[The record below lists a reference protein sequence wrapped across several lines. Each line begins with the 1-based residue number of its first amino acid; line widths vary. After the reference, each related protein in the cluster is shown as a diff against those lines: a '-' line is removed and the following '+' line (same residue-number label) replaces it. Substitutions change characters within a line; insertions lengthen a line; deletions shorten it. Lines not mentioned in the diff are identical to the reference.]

1 MTMLS
6 TAQGIQSADPTVL
19 HRLRVFLDRLA
30 ALPEQPAQQLVEAL
44 ALATKRVAAVLP
56 SMPAATLGSLA
67 LGLPHAHPAHTP
79 GVALPPL
86 GPLLVGASASVLI
99 NGRPAA
105 RGSALGISPTGAGL
119 TPFFQVLTG
128 SSSVL
133 IGDERA
139 VRASDLTAHCRPS
152 STVGTGGA
160 LGAALHSAH
169 AAWSVVHQVKHTA
182 ELLAHGAAAAE
193 ATQAASQ
200 AEYPAERAAYLQ
212 QVRSSLTSA
221 AIDPVQRQ
229 LSSVLEKAMGRD
241 PSLPVGGTTG
251 VLLTGS
257 GNVHIGGLPTPSAQT
272 VIFGLKRL
280 LLLRAART

>member
-1 MTMLS
+1 MTMLA
-6 TAQGIQSADPTVL
+6 TAQVIQTAEPSAL
-19 HRLRVFLDRLA
+19 HRLKVFLSQLA
-30 ALPEQPAQQLVEAL
+30 ELPEQPAQQVIEAL
-44 ALATKRVAAVLP
+44 AHATKRVAAAVP

-86 GPLLVGASASVLI
+86 GPLLVGASATVLI

-105 RGSALGISPTGAGL
+105 RGSALGISPTCAGL

-139 VRASDLTAHCRPS
+139 VRASDFTTHCRPS
-152 STVGTGGA
+152 STPGTGG
-160 LGAALHSAH
+160 LGTALHSAH
-169 AAWSVVHQVKHTA
+169 AAWSVVHHVKHTA

-193 ATQAASQ
+193 AAQAASQ
-200 AEYPAERAAYLQ
+200 AEHPAERAAHLQ
-212 QVRSSLTSA
+212 QLRSAVTKA
-221 AIDPVQRQ
+221 AIDPLQRQ
-229 LSSVLEKAMGRD
+229 LSSAIEKTLGRD
-241 PSLPVGGTTG
+241 PCLPAGGTTG

-257 GNVHIGGLPTPSAQT
+257 GNVHIGGLPTPSART
-272 VIFGLKRL
+272 VIFGLQRL
-280 LLLRAART
+280 ILLRASQT